1 MQEIREGRI
10 EDLAVGD
17 DAAALPEDGGVE
29 KHLLADHGI
38 VLVVGVVGIT
48 ELAVGPELELQELVP
63 ELPLMPHVVP
73 KVELSVVLSG
83 RHLRRRLGLQTVKK
97 KGEEGRKAES
107 RKKKTKKCVQ
117 KILKNNDSIQK

>member
-73 KVELSVVLSG
+73 KVELSVVLSC
-83 RHLRRRLGLQTVKK
+83 RHLRRRFGLQTVKK
-97 KGEEGRKAES
+97 KGDEGKKAES
-107 RKKKTKKCVQ
+107 RNRKRKKCVQ
-117 KILKNNDSIQK
+117 KTLKNNDSIQK